1 MKKILIIEDE
11 VALQKMLGEVL
22 AEKGYEVIQSLDG
35 ESGLALAISGKPD
48 LILLDLILPKIK
60 GLGVLKKIRENEII
74 KDTPVIILTNSENAA
89 DIEEAISLG
98 TTAYLV
104 KANYSIKEIMEKV
117 EKYGNKSSTA

>member
-89 DIEEAISLG
+89 DIEEAFSLG
-98 TTAYLV
+98 TTTYLV

-117 EKYGNKSSTA
+117 EKIWK